1 MDTLSTLLGIGQS
14 LWLENTTREHLQSG
28 SLVQHIQEDSITGA
42 SINLPACSRAV
53 RTTEVYDK
61 AIRKKLAAGL
71 FGEPLAL
78 ELLLEDARHA
88 ADLLRPVYDRT
99 DGVDGW
105 VALAVFPP
113 PMSDTPAAV
122 TAVSTIYAKV
132 RRPNILITL
141 PGVPDWLGAIEEVMY
156 SGVAVNVAFLFSG
169 EQFLSAAQA
178 CLRAIERR
186 IAAGLK
192 PAVISFASIS
202 ISRLAAALSVELHNG
217 PCRQT
222 AIAVARR
229 IYKISRDLH
238 NSREWG
244 RAYNA
249 GVRPL
254 RLVWRLETHHEGE
267 RSFDSLVHDL
277 MAPLTVAAIP
287 EPLFQAIAG
296 SGLPGAPM
304 PIDGGDCERIL
315 SRYPKGSIDLNAFA
329 VKLQTAEVVALTSS
343 WIELLDSVARK
354 SALITK
360 S

>member
-1 MDTLSTLLGIGQS
+1 MGTLSTLLGIGQS

-28 SLVQHIQEDSITGA
+28 SLLQHIQEGSITGA
-42 SINLPACSRAV
+42 SINPLACSRAV

-122 TAVSTIYAKV
+122 TAVAIMCAKA

-141 PGVPDWLGAIEEVMY
+141 PGLPDWLGAIEEVMY
-156 SGVAVNVAFLFSG
+156 SGVPVNIALLFSG

-192 PAVISFASIS
+192 PAVASFASVS
-202 ISRLAAALSVELHNG
+202 ISRLATALSVDF
-217 PCRQT
+217 RRT
-222 AIAVARR
+222 VVAAARR

-249 GVRPL
+249 GARPL
-254 RLVWRLETHHEGE
+254 RLVWRMETNPEGE
-267 RSFDSLVHDL
+267 QSHDWLVHDL
-277 MAPLTVAAIP
+277 LAPLTVTAIP
-287 EPLFQAIAG
+287 AAVLQAIAG
-296 SGLPGAPM
+296 SGLPGEPM
-304 PIDGGDCERIL
+304 PVDGGDCERIL
-315 SRYPKGSIDLNAFA
+315 SGYSKGSIDFNTFA
-329 VKLQTAEVVALTSS
+329 VELQKTEMAALTSS
-343 WIELLDSVARK
+343 WIELLDAVASK
-354 SALITK
+354 SACVTK
-360 S
+360 R